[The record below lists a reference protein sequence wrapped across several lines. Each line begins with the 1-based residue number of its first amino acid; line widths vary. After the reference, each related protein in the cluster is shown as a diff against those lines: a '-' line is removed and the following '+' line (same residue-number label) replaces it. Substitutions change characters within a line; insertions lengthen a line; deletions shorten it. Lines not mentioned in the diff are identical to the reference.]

1 MTAWQACRADPAIA
15 ARVDSDLSLAM
26 LVLTGVFDNLNV
38 VIRQTLMQYIT
49 PDEMRGR
56 VTAVN
61 FIFIGCSNEL
71 GALECGVVA
80 GLIGTAPAIIAG
92 GAGALLVTFVV
103 ARLAP
108 GLRTLGHLHEIK
120 PAPIV

>member
-1 MTAWQACRADPAIA
+1 
-15 ARVDSDLSLAM
+15 M
-26 LVLTGVFDNLNV
+26 LVLTGAFDNINV
-38 VIRQTLMQYIT
+38 IIRQTLMQYIT

-71 GALECGVVA
+71 GAFESGVA
-80 GLIGTAPAIIAG
+80 ARLLGTAPAIVAG
-92 GAGALLVTFVV
+92 GAGALIVTLVV

-108 GLRTLGHLHEIK
+108 GLRRLGRLQDIRS
-120 PAPIV
+120 APVV